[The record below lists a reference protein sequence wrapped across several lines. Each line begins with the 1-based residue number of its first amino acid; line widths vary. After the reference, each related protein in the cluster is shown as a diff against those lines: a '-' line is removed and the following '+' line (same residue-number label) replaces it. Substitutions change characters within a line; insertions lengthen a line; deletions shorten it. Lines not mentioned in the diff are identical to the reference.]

1 MRTVEI
7 ITWILLPTVMY
18 GGATL
23 LRFLTGAERPRS
35 RWQLQMFRA
44 GHAHAGVLVLMAL
57 LYESFLRRTSY
68 VESTQVAWSLL
79 LITGNL
85 MQSGGFFV
93 HMLTGGPGRP
103 SWGTRLTQGGAIV
116 LTMAIAGLAVG
127 LSRT

>member
-1 MRTVEI
+1 
-7 ITWILLPTVMY
+7 
-18 GGATL
+18 
-23 LRFLTGAERPRS
+23 
-35 RWQLQMFRA
+35 MFRA